1 MDGRPFANSEE
12 FKKLLVNDIDRFAE
26 AFVEQLATFAL
37 RRVMTIDDRQEI
49 RAVAQ
54 ACRSNGYRLRDIVE
68 HLAVSDIFAK
78 R

>member
-1 MDGRPFANSEE
+1 M
-12 FKKLLVNDIDRFAE
+12 NDIDRFAE

-37 RRVMTIDDRQEI
+37 RRVMTIDDAQEI

-54 ACRSNGYRLRDIVE
+54 ACRAKGYPLRDIVE
-68 HLAVSDIFAK
+68 RLALSDIFAK